1 MLDVAKVARVV
12 DTDDSQTVINGKGKG
27 KGRAKQRDKG

>member
-12 DTDDSQTVINGKGKG
+12 DTDDSQTVINGKGKR
-27 KGRAKQRDKG
+27 KRQSEAKR